1 MREGTD
7 GPHLN
12 PADRQMLG
20 TEGNDQSHSWCRG
33 GPVFVADLNGEDS
46 ARRPDLSR
54 APTAPQPEPGD
65 VGVIE

>member
-1 MREGTD
+1 MRKGTD
-7 GPHLN
+7 GPRLN

-20 TEGNDQSHSWCRG
+20 TEGNAQSHNWCRG
-33 GPVFVADLNGEDS
+33 GSVFAADFNGEDS

-54 APTAPQPEPGD
+54 GSTARQPEPGD